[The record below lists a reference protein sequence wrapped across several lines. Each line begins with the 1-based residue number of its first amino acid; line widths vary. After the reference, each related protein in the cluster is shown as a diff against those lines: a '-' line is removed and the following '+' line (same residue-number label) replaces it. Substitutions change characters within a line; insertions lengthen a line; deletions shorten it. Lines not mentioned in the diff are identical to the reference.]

1 MNKRVPVNELT
12 KLLNNINFN
21 IKRDIFFWNEFYNFV
36 LMSYKTP
43 IDSRYSISLLGKY
56 LKNNNVEDMKEII
69 ECYIHTMNILAK
81 LEGSNLYGNGFYI

>member
-56 LKNNNVEDMKEII
+56 LKNNNVEDRKEII

>member
-12 KLLNNINFN
+12 KLLDNINFN

-56 LKNNNVEDMKEII
+56 LKNNNVEDRKEII

>member
-56 LKNNNVEDMKEII
+56 LKNNNVEDRKEII

-81 LEGSNLYGNGFYI
+81 LEGSNFYGNGFYI

>member
-56 LKNNNVEDMKEII
+56 LKNNNVEDRKEII

-81 LEGSNLYGNGFYI
+81 LEGSDLYGNGFYI

>member
-36 LMSYKTP
+36 LISYKTP

-56 LKNNNVEDMKEII
+56 LKNNNVEDRKEII